1 MGSLRHGRGGTY
13 VIFMVPIGVI
23 FSHACAR
30 CFVPHPK
37 YPSKTPTARPCKAKA
52 DDAFDAIVS
61 ESDPKL
67 RKWMA
72 MVMKKET
79 EVAMAMA
86 MAQKET
92 EVAMAQKETEE
103 VAMAQKETEVA
114 MAQKEAEVAMAQ
126 KEMEVAQAKMALLQS
141 QLDQKNRDLLAARGE
156 MSARYMLERYVDKI
170 KAEARPAE
178 TRTKP
183 LLRQVQKLQNQSSAA
198 QQMVDAV
205 KACATLS
212 NQPSVFLSDL
222 FAHVSGQFHFPNWC
236 GPGIKVSPSLN
247 KAERCVLE
255 KLAALEGFD
264 INVDEY
270 EETDGEAG
278 E

>member
-79 EVAMAMA
+79 E
-86 MAQKET
+86 T
-92 EVAMAQKETEE
+92 EVAMAQ
-103 VAMAQKETEVA
+103 
-114 MAQKEAEVAMAQ
+114 
-126 KEMEVAQAKMALLQS
+126 MEVAQAKMALLQS

>member
-79 EVAMAMA
+79 EVAMA
-86 MAQKET
+86 QKET
-92 EVAMAQKETEE
+92 
-103 VAMAQKETEVA
+103 
-114 MAQKEAEVAMAQ
+114 EVAMAQ

-156 MSARYMLERYVDKI
+156 MSARYMLKRYVDKI

-270 EETDGEAG
+270 EETHGEAG

>member
-79 EVAMAMA
+79 EVAVA

-92 EVAMAQKETEE
+92 AQKEMEVAMAQKET
-103 VAMAQKETEVA
+103 A
-114 MAQKEAEVAMAQ
+114 
-126 KEMEVAQAKMALLQS
+126 MEVAQAKMALLQS

-156 MSARYMLERYVDKI
+156 MSARYMLERYVDTI

-222 FAHVSGQFHFPNWC
+222 FAHVSGQFHFWC

>member
-1 MGSLRHGRGGTY
+1 MASLRHGRGGTY

-79 EVAMAMA
+79 EVAMA
-86 MAQKET
+86 QKET
-92 EVAMAQKETEE
+92 
-103 VAMAQKETEVA
+103 
-114 MAQKEAEVAMAQ
+114 EVAMAQ

>member
-37 YPSKTPTARPCKAKA
+37 YPSKTPTARRCKAKA

-79 EVAMAMA
+79 EVAVA

-92 EVAMAQKETEE
+92 AQKEMEVAMAQKET
-103 VAMAQKETEVA
+103 A
-114 MAQKEAEVAMAQ
+114 
-126 KEMEVAQAKMALLQS
+126 MEVAQAKMALLQS

>member
-1 MGSLRHGRGGTY
+1 M
-13 VIFMVPIGVI
+13 
-23 FSHACAR
+23 
-30 CFVPHPK
+30 PHPK

-92 EVAMAQKETEE
+92 EVAMAQKETAQKEME
-103 VAMAQKETEVA
+103 VAMAQKET
-114 MAQKEAEVAMAQ
+114 AQ

-183 LLRQVQKLQNQSSAA
+183 LLRQVQKLQNQSSAV

-205 KACATLS
+205 KACATSS

>member
-1 MGSLRHGRGGTY
+1 
-13 VIFMVPIGVI
+13 
-23 FSHACAR
+23 
-30 CFVPHPK
+30 
-37 YPSKTPTARPCKAKA
+37 
-52 DDAFDAIVS
+52 
-61 ESDPKL
+61 
-67 RKWMA
+67 MA

-86 MAQKET
+86 MAQKEK
-92 EVAMAQKETEE
+92 VAM
-103 VAMAQKETEVA
+103 AMAQKETEVA
-114 MAQKEAEVAMAQ
+114 VAQKETAQ

-156 MSARYMLERYVDKI
+156 MSTRYMLERYVDKI
-170 KAEARPAE
+170 KAEARPAQ

-205 KACATLS
+205 KACATSS
-212 NQPSVFLSDL
+212 NQPSVFFSDL

>member
-1 MGSLRHGRGGTY
+1 
-13 VIFMVPIGVI
+13 MVPIGVI

-72 MVMKKET
+72 MVIKKET
-79 EVAMAMA
+79 E
-86 MAQKET
+86 T
-92 EVAMAQKETEE
+92 DVAMAQKEAE

-114 MAQKEAEVAMAQ
+114 MAQKETAQ

-141 QLDQKNRDLLAARGE
+141 QLDQKSRDLLAARGE

-205 KACATLS
+205 KACATIKSAIRVLVRPFRTCLRSVSLS
-212 NQPSVFLSDL
+212 QL
-222 FAHVSGQFHFPNWC
+222 
-236 GPGIKVSPSLN
+236 
-247 KAERCVLE
+247 VL
-255 KLAALEGFD
+255 A
-264 INVDEY
+264 
-270 EETDGEAG
+270 
-278 E
+278 

>member
-1 MGSLRHGRGGTY
+1 M
-13 VIFMVPIGVI
+13 
-23 FSHACAR
+23 
-30 CFVPHPK
+30 PHPK

-92 EVAMAQKETEE
+92 EVAMAQKETAQKEME
-103 VAMAQKETEVA
+103 VAMAQKET
-114 MAQKEAEVAMAQ
+114 AQ

-178 TRTKP
+178 NPHQAIAPPSAEAPKP
-183 LLRQVQKLQNQSSAA
+183 KLG
-198 QQMVDAV
+198 
-205 KACATLS
+205 CAT
-212 NQPSVFLSDL
+212 N
-222 FAHVSGQFHFPNWC
+222 G
-236 GPGIKVSPSLN
+236 
-247 KAERCVLE
+247 
-255 KLAALEGFD
+255 
-264 INVDEY
+264 
-270 EETDGEAG
+270 
-278 E
+278 

>member
-61 ESDPKL
+61 ESE
-67 RKWMA
+67 A

-86 MAQKET
+86 QKETAQKE
-92 EVAMAQKETEE
+92 ME

-114 MAQKEAEVAMAQ
+114 
-126 KEMEVAQAKMALLQS
+126 QAKMALLQVS
-141 QLDQKNRDLLAARGE
+141 WTKRIGTFWLPGVRCRLGTCW
-156 MSARYMLERYVDKI
+156 SA
-170 KAEARPAE
+170 
-178 TRTKP
+178 T
-183 LLRQVQKLQNQSSAA
+183 
-198 QQMVDAV
+198 
-205 KACATLS
+205 
-212 NQPSVFLSDL
+212 
-222 FAHVSGQFHFPNWC
+222 
-236 GPGIKVSPSLN
+236 
-247 KAERCVLE
+247 
-255 KLAALEGFD
+255 
-264 INVDEY
+264 
-270 EETDGEAG
+270 
-278 E
+278 

>member
-1 MGSLRHGRGGTY
+1 MASGSEFSNVAEAARLQYSHMVAEMLAAGEDVNAQDSTGRTALHWSCLLGLDSLTSL
-13 VIFMVPIGVI
+13 ILA
-23 FSHACAR
+23 HDAR
-30 CFVPHPK
+30 VDI
-37 YPSKTPTARPCKAKA
+37 AKA

-86 MAQKET
+86 MAQKEK
-92 EVAMAQKETEE
+92 VAM
-103 VAMAQKETEVA
+103 AMAQKETEVA
-114 MAQKEAEVAMAQ
+114 VAQKETAQ

-156 MSARYMLERYVDKI
+156 MSTRYMLERYVDKI
-170 KAEARPAE
+170 KAEARPAQ

-205 KACATLS
+205 KACATSS
-212 NQPSVFLSDL
+212 NQPSVFFSDL

-255 KLAALEGFD
+255 KLA
-264 INVDEY
+264 
-270 EETDGEAG
+270 
-278 E
+278 

>member
-61 ESDPKL
+61 ESE
-67 RKWMA
+67 A

-86 MAQKET
+86 QKETAQKEM
-92 EVAMAQKETEE
+92 EVAMAQKET
-103 VAMAQKETEVA
+103 
-114 MAQKEAEVAMAQ
+114 
-126 KEMEVAQAKMALLQS
+126 EVAQAKMALLQS

-156 MSARYMLERYVDKI
+156 MSARYMLKRYVDKI

>member
-1 MGSLRHGRGGTY
+1 
-13 VIFMVPIGVI
+13 MVPIGVI

-79 EVAMAMA
+79 EVAVA

-92 EVAMAQKETEE
+92 AQKEMEVAMAQKET
-103 VAMAQKETEVA
+103 A
-114 MAQKEAEVAMAQ
+114 
-126 KEMEVAQAKMALLQS
+126 MEVAQAKMALLQS

>member
-79 EVAMAMA
+79 E
-86 MAQKET
+86 T
-92 EVAMAQKETEE
+92 E

-114 MAQKEAEVAMAQ
+114 IAMAQ
-126 KEMEVAQAKMALLQS
+126 KETEVAVA
-141 QLDQKNRDLLAARGE
+141 QKRRRKKRWRRRRQRWHCCRVSWTKRIGTFWL
-156 MSARYMLERYVDKI
+156 RYMLERYVDKI

-205 KACATLS
+205 KACATFPIIGLS
-212 NQPSVFLSDL
+212 NQASVILSDL
-222 FAHVSGQFHFPNWC
+222 FAHVSGQLHFPNWC

-270 EETDGEAG
+270 EE
-278 E
+278 

>member
-23 FSHACAR
+23 LSHACAR

-61 ESDPKL
+61 ESDPTL

-79 EVAMAMA
+79 EVAM
-86 MAQKET
+86 T
-92 EVAMAQKETEE
+92 
-103 VAMAQKETEVA
+103 
-114 MAQKEAEVAMAQ
+114 EVAMAQ
-126 KEMEVAQAKMALLQS
+126 KEMEVAQAKMAPLQS
-141 QLDQKNRDLLAARGE
+141 QLDQLDQKNRDLLAARGE
-156 MSARYMLERYVDKI
+156 MSARYMLERYVDTI

>member
-61 ESDPKL
+61 ESE
-67 RKWMA
+67 A

-86 MAQKET
+86 QKETAQKE
-92 EVAMAQKETEE
+92 M
-103 VAMAQKETEVA
+103 
-114 MAQKEAEVAMAQ
+114 EVAMAQ

>member
-1 MGSLRHGRGGTY
+1 
-13 VIFMVPIGVI
+13 MVPIGVI

-79 EVAMAMA
+79 ETDVA

-92 EVAMAQKETEE
+92 EVAMAQKETE
-103 VAMAQKETEVA
+103 VAMAQKET
-114 MAQKEAEVAMAQ
+114 AQ

-141 QLDQKNRDLLAARGE
+141 QLDQKSRDLLAARGE
-156 MSARYMLERYVDKI
+156 MSARYMLERY
-170 KAEARPAE
+170 R
-178 TRTKP
+178 R
-183 LLRQVQKLQNQSSAA
+183 QNQSRG
-198 QQMVDAV
+198 M
-205 KACATLS
+205 
-212 NQPSVFLSDL
+212 PS
-222 FAHVSGQFHFPNWC
+222 
-236 GPGIKVSPSLN
+236 
-247 KAERCVLE
+247 
-255 KLAALEGFD
+255 
-264 INVDEY
+264 
-270 EETDGEAG
+270 
-278 E
+278 

>member
-1 MGSLRHGRGGTY
+1 
-13 VIFMVPIGVI
+13 
-23 FSHACAR
+23 
-30 CFVPHPK
+30 
-37 YPSKTPTARPCKAKA
+37 
-52 DDAFDAIVS
+52 
-61 ESDPKL
+61 
-67 RKWMA
+67 
-72 MVMKKET
+72 
-79 EVAMAMA
+79 
-86 MAQKET
+86 
-92 EVAMAQKETEE
+92 
-103 VAMAQKETEVA
+103 
-114 MAQKEAEVAMAQ
+114 
-126 KEMEVAQAKMALLQS
+126 MEVAQAKMALLQS
-141 QLDQKNRDLLAARGE
+141 QLDHKNRDLLAARGE
-156 MSARYMLERYVDKI
+156 MSAGYMLERYVDRI
-170 KAEARPAE
+170 KAEACPAE

-205 KACATLS
+205 NACATLS
-212 NQPSVFLSDL
+212 NQPSAFLSDL

-236 GPGIKVSPSLN
+236 GPGIKVSPSLH

>member
-72 MVMKKET
+72 MVIKKET
-79 EVAMAMA
+79 ETDVAV
-86 MAQKET
+86 AQKET
-92 EVAMAQKETEE
+92 E

-114 MAQKEAEVAMAQ
+114 MAQKETAQ

-141 QLDQKNRDLLAARGE
+141 QLDQKSRDLLAARGE
-156 MSARYMLERYVDKI
+156 MSAKYMLERYVDKI

-222 FAHVSGQFHFPNWC
+222 FAHVSGQFHFPNW
-236 GPGIKVSPSLN
+236 
-247 KAERCVLE
+247 VL
-255 KLAALEGFD
+255 A
-264 INVDEY
+264 
-270 EETDGEAG
+270 
-278 E
+278 

>member
-1 MGSLRHGRGGTY
+1 
-13 VIFMVPIGVI
+13 MVPIGVI

-72 MVMKKET
+72 MVIKKET
-79 EVAMAMA
+79 E
-86 MAQKET
+86 T
-92 EVAMAQKETEE
+92 DVAMAQKEAE

-114 MAQKEAEVAMAQ
+114 MAQKETAQKEMEVAMAQ
-126 KEMEVAQAKMALLQS
+126 KETEVAQAKMALLQS

>member
-37 YPSKTPTARPCKAKA
+37 YPSKAPTARPCKAKA

-79 EVAMAMA
+79 E
-86 MAQKET
+86 T
-92 EVAMAQKETEE
+92 EVAMAQ
-103 VAMAQKETEVA
+103 
-114 MAQKEAEVAMAQ
+114 
-126 KEMEVAQAKMALLQS
+126 MEVAQAKMALLQS

>member
-86 MAQKET
+86 QKEM
-92 EVAMAQKETEE
+92 EVAMAQKET
-103 VAMAQKETEVA
+103 
-114 MAQKEAEVAMAQ
+114 AQ

>member
-1 MGSLRHGRGGTY
+1 MA
-13 VIFMVPIGVI
+13 PIVVI

-61 ESDPKL
+61 ESDPTL

-79 EVAMAMA
+79 ETDVA

-92 EVAMAQKETEE
+92 EVAMAQKETE
-103 VAMAQKETEVA
+103 VAMAQKET
-114 MAQKEAEVAMAQ
+114 AQR
-126 KEMEVAQAKMALLQS
+126 EMEVAQAKMALLQS

-212 NQPSVFLSDL
+212 NQPSVVLVRPFRTCLRSVSLSQL
-222 FAHVSGQFHFPNWC
+222 VWSWHKSQPL
-236 GPGIKVSPSLN
+236 SEQS
-247 KAERCVLE
+247 R
-255 KLAALEGFD
+255 ALRAREVGG
-264 INVDEY
+264 
-270 EETDGEAG
+270 TGRL
-278 E
+278 

>member
-1 MGSLRHGRGGTY
+1 MGRLRHGRGGTY

-61 ESDPKL
+61 ESE
-67 RKWMA
+67 A

-86 MAQKET
+86 QKETAQKEM
-92 EVAMAQKETEE
+92 EVAMAQKET
-103 VAMAQKETEVA
+103 
-114 MAQKEAEVAMAQ
+114 
-126 KEMEVAQAKMALLQS
+126 EVAQAKMALLQS

>member
-1 MGSLRHGRGGTY
+1 MRSLRHGRGGTY

-72 MVMKKET
+72 MVMKTET
-79 EVAMAMA
+79 EA
-86 MAQKET
+86 
-92 EVAMAQKETEE
+92 E

-114 MAQKEAEVAMAQ
+114 MAMAQKETEVAVAQKETAQ

-198 QQMVDAV
+198 QQMADAV
-205 KACATLS
+205 KACATFPIIGLS
-212 NQPSVFLSDL
+212 NQASVILSDL

-236 GPGIKVSPSLN
+236 GPGKQVSPSLN

>member
-23 FSHACAR
+23 LSHACAR

-79 EVAMAMA
+79 E
-86 MAQKET
+86 T
-92 EVAMAQKETEE
+92 EVAMAQ
-103 VAMAQKETEVA
+103 
-114 MAQKEAEVAMAQ
+114 
-126 KEMEVAQAKMALLQS
+126 MEVAQAKMALLQS

>member
-114 MAQKEAEVAMAQ
+114 MAQKETEVAMAQ

-205 KACATLS
+205 KACATSS

-264 INVDEY
+264 INVDEH

>member
-1 MGSLRHGRGGTY
+1 
-13 VIFMVPIGVI
+13 MVPIGVI

-92 EVAMAQKETEE
+92 EVAKTPTARPCK
-103 VAMAQKETEVA
+103 AKAAQKETEVA
-114 MAQKEAEVAMAQ
+114 MAQKETAQKEMEVAMAQKETAQ

-141 QLDQKNRDLLAARGE
+141 QLDQKSRDLLAARGE